1 MLAENAMSK
10 DTYPISATLNPTNP
24 GPVAWPTAAAGRPSL
39 TGGLTAGR
47 IAGPFLFSRACFQNH
62 FFESDVF
69 FWGGG
74 ADCLLCGLD
83 VKRYTV
89 GVEERE

>member
-47 IAGPFLFSRACFQNH
+47 IAG
-62 FFESDVF
+62 
-69 FWGGG
+69 GG